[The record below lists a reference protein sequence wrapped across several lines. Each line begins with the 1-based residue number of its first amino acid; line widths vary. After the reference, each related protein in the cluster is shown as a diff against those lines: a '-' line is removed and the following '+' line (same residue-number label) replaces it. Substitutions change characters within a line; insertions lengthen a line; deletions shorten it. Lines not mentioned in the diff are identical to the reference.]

1 MPESAFRE
9 KKNAYCLRT
18 CPQTGQG
25 GDKGG
30 QGGGVN
36 PLSAIKLFFI
46 KGEKYEEGFQ
56 VIFNYFS
63 KSYVL
68 KHSESNDEYIEF
80 FV

>member
-9 KKNAYCLRT
+9 KKCLLFADMSAN
-18 CPQTGQG
+18 GAG

-36 PLSAIKLFFI
+36 PLSAIKIFFI
-46 KGEKYEEGFQ
+46 KGEKDEEGFQ
-56 VIFNYFS
+56 VILNYFS

-80 FV
+80 YV